1 MEPRLLDLAIPIIS
15 RWLHPSEL
23 KRRCFLSSGPLEPQQ
38 ASPGNFCQVPHR
50 SPPALTTSIHHRSP
64 ATSASYL
71 PNPSLSAFSMK
82 PRPPPGAPD
91 LSFPETRDALL
102 GSCPMYHFCT
112 PNQPPKRQTGGM
124 RQTFQVVSVYRSLVA
139 HRSATYNVF
148 PL

>member
-38 ASPGNFCQVPHR
+38 ASRRLGISAKYLTALPLL
-50 SPPALTTSIHHRSP
+50 SPPSIHHRSP

-91 LSFPETRDALL
+91 PSFPETRDALL

-112 PNQPPKRQTGGM
+112 PNQTTQKADRRHETDVPSRFRISISG
-124 RQTFQVVSVYRSLVA
+124 RS
-139 HRSATYNVF
+139 
-148 PL
+148 PLCHV